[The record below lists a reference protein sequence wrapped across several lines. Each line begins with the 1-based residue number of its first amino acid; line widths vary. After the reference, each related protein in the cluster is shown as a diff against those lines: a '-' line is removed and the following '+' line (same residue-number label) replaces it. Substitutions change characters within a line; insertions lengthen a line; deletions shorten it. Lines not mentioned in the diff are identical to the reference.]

1 MTEPQV
7 LLISE
12 DENKSKNVT
21 WSKAKEFF
29 KMNDD
34 ELKKLI
40 ENGEVKNK
48 FYADYALIWDS
59 KIC

>member
-21 WSKAKEFF
+21 WSQAKEFF
-29 KMNDD
+29 KMNDN

-48 FYADYALIWDS
+48 FYADYALVWDS

>member
-12 DENKSKNVT
+12 DGNKSKNVT
-21 WSKAKEFF
+21 WSQAKEFF
-29 KMNDD
+29 KMNDN

-48 FYADYALIWDS
+48 FYADYALVWDS